1 MTLKIETCS
10 EENKVHP
17 WIECASPREIQ
28 DFLDNIVIKTV
39 SGANHVEW
47 TKR

>member
-10 EENKVHP
+10 NENRRNSS
-17 WIECASPREIQ
+17 IECASPTEIEY
-28 DFLDNIVIKTV
+28 FLNNVVIKTV
-39 SGANHVEW
+39 SGADHVEW